1 MSIDRATYKDYVLKH
16 MYTALKENRYRP
28 GDRVTESYIAEELG
42 ISRAPIREALAE
54 LVSSGLLLH
63 KPQVGTFVASMS
75 PRDIM
80 DSYET
85 RGVAEG
91 FAAREAMEFI
101 DEEVLSELE
110 RMAELMVQYAGKK
123 THHRLIEVGR
133 EFHETIYGKCDNIA
147 VVQLTDNLRLKIGL
161 LFYRHWAEVYS
172 PDEIRSRHFDI
183 VNVLRQ
189 KNPDRVEQVIR
200 EHYIETG
207 RKVAAIYKGYSS

>member
-1 MSIDRATYKDYVLKH
+1 MSIDRATYKDYVLQH

-28 GDRVTESYIAEELG
+28 GDRIKESYIAEELG

-63 KPQVGTFVASMS
+63 KPQIGTFVASMS
-75 PRDIM
+75 PREIM

-91 FAAREAMEFI
+91 YAAREAMGFI

-110 RMAELMVQYAGKK
+110 RMIELMGQYAARK
-123 THHRLIEVGR
+123 TQHRLIEIGR

-161 LFYRHWAEVYS
+161 LFYRHWAQVYS
-172 PDEIRSRHFDI
+172 PEEIKSRHYDI
-183 VNVLRQ
+183 VNVLREKQ
-189 KNPDRVEQVIR
+189 PDRVEQVIR

-207 RKVAAIYKGYSS
+207 KKVAAIYNGSSS